1 MTIILERYP
10 VPDSGPLKLSV
21 EISAEINVSADEARR
36 KVNGF
41 LLNNLSYLTIGE
53 RQPEL
58 VVGKGVYWRV
68 AVNHTLPG
76 FGALGRIGAIDVDV
90 ETGELQPVSPE
101 QLEEMKQRA
110 KALAARYPLGTA
122 PAR

>member
-10 VPDSGPLKLSV
+10 IPERGPLNVRLEVSTDIK
-21 EISAEINVSADEARR
+21 VSADEARR

-41 LLNNLSYLTIGE
+41 LLNNLSHLMLSE

-58 VVGKGVYWRV
+58 VVGERVVWRV

-76 FGALGRIGAIDVDV
+76 FGALGRIGTIDVDV
-90 ETGELQPVSPE
+90 ESGELQPVSPE
-101 QLEEMKQRA
+101 QLEEMKHRA
-110 KALAARYPLGTA
+110 KTLAGRYPLDTS
-122 PAR
+122 PAG